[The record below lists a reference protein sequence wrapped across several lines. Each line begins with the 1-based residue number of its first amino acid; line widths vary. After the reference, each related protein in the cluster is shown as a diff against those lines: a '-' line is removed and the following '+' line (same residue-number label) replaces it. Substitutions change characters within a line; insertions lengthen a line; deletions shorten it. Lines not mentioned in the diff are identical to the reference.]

1 MNKPQLIAPAGDWP
15 SLVTACENG
24 ADAVYFGIKG
34 MNMRNYADNFD
45 ILELDKVMDF
55 LREHKKKGYLALNTI
70 VLNKELNKVKKILT
84 AAAAARVD
92 AIILWDMAVLAM
104 ARELSLPVHISTQ
117 ASVSNF
123 QALKFFH
130 QAGAQ
135 RVVLARE
142 CTLKDIKQIISR
154 IKKEKIN
161 CGIETFIHGAMC
173 VSVSG
178 RCFLSTYTAAKS
190 ANRGQCEQF
199 CRREYQIR
207 DTNSDAEYVLGRDYV
222 LSAKD
227 LCAVE
232 FLDKLIEAGID
243 AFKIEGRMRSAEY
256 LNVTVSAY
264 RQALDA
270 FYDGKL
276 TSSLKANLKEKLGRA
291 FNRGFSSGFYFGK
304 PTAEFS
310 RKNENMYEKLF
321 LGEVLKFYKKINVA
335 EVKLRTRPLKAGQEI
350 LFIGKKT
357 PAQIVVASELQ
368 QEHAFVHEAKK
379 GELVGIKLPF
389 SVRPK
394 DKVFI
399 WQEKC

>member
-15 SLVTACENG
+15 SLVTAVECG
-24 ADAVYFGIKG
+24 ADAVYFGVKG

-55 LREHKKKGYLALNTI
+55 LREHRKKGYLALNTI

-92 AIILWDMAVLAM
+92 AIILWDMAVLEI

-123 QALKFFH
+123 QALKFFYR
-130 QAGAQ
+130 AGAQ

-142 CTLKDIKQIISR
+142 CTLKDIKQIIGQ

-161 CGIETFIHGAMC
+161 CGVETFIHGAMC

-190 ANRGQCEQF
+190 ANRGQCEQL
-199 CRREYQIR
+199 CRREYHIR

-232 FLDKLIEAGID
+232 FLDKLIKAGID
-243 AFKIEGRMRSAEY
+243 AFKIEGRMRSPEY
-256 LNVTVSAY
+256 LKVTVSAY
-264 RQALDA
+264 REALDA
-270 FYDGKL
+270 FFDGKL
-276 TSSLKANLKEKLGRA
+276 TNNLKAKLKEKLSRA
-291 FNRGFSSGFYFGK
+291 FNRGFSSGFYFGQ
-304 PTAEFS
+304 PGAEFS
-310 RKNENMYEKLF
+310 RKNENMY
-321 LGEVLKFYKKINVA
+321 
-335 EVKLRTRPLKAGQEI
+335 
-350 LFIGKKT
+350 
-357 PAQIVVASELQ
+357 
-368 QEHAFVHEAKK
+368 
-379 GELVGIKLPF
+379 
-389 SVRPK
+389 
-394 DKVFI
+394 
-399 WQEKC
+399 